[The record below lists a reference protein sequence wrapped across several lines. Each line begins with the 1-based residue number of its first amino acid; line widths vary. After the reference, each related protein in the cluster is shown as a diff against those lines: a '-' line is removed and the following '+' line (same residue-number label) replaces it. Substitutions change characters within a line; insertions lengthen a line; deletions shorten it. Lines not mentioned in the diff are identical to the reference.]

1 MFEDELNRLFE
12 ALIKRLGDKKL
23 LRIVVHTDLS
33 GHVESGLSERR
44 LEEFSNLVDYAGMIA
59 DPQWELKQKLSR
71 LDEQIAALQSE
82 IAQIHRELG
91 KDDDDIPF

>member
-12 ALIKRLGDKKL
+12 ALEKRHKNRGD
-23 LRIVVHTDLS
+23 LRIVVYPDLS
-33 GHVESGLSERR
+33 GHVEYGITELDDFE
-44 LEEFSNLVDYAGMIA
+44 NLVDYAGMIA
-59 DPQWELKQKLSR
+59 DPQWELKQRLSR
-71 LDEQIAALQSE
+71 LDEQVAVLRSE